1 MAEITGKTHFVEGI
15 VAASALSDMVP
26 TSAAADSALERRIL
40 RYLMSVNAHTIRL
53 GISFDRPAITGKEDC
68 RRG

>member
-1 MAEITGKTHFVEGI
+1 MAEIMAEISGKTHFVEGIVEGI

-40 RYLMSVNAHTIRL
+40 KYLI
-53 GISFDRPAITGKEDC
+53 I
-68 RRG
+68 

>member
-1 MAEITGKTHFVEGI
+1 MAEIMAEITGKTHFVEGI

-40 RYLMSVNAHTIRL
+40 KYLI
-53 GISFDRPAITGKEDC
+53 I
-68 RRG
+68 